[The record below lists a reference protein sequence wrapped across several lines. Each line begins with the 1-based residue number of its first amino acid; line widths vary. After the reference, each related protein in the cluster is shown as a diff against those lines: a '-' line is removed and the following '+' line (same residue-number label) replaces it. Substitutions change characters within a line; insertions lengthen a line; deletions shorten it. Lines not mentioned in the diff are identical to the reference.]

1 MVNKTC
7 SQCLS
12 NTDDIE
18 KVRDIVFRILENEN
32 LATGESDY
40 FEGILNCCNYL
51 AGTSVNL
58 KAPITNLSDTHRQ
71 NMYDKTTIQDLFPGY
86 LDEAGYLDEG
96 KNIV

>member
-12 NTDDIE
+12 NINDIE
-18 KVRDIVFRILENEN
+18 KVRDIAFRILEHEN
-32 LATGESDY
+32 LTAGDSDY
-40 FEGILNCCNYL
+40 FEGVLSCCNYL

-71 NMYDKTTIQDLFPGY
+71 NMYDKTTIQDLFLGY
-86 LDEAGYLDEG
+86 LEEG
-96 KNIV
+96 KNSV